1 MRCPARGVARR
12 WIHTFTW
19 CLVLVLAFARKPR
32 WIQTRISS
40 IRIAVS
46 LILSLALL
54 SPANLHWMKY
64 SISRHTQFQFPKIRH
79 RGFIS
84 METVSFDDS
93 SLSHAICFSVRFPR
107 ASVNVIRPLLSNRS
121 SPSSPHAYTV
131 IYRLIRQYQSLNLIE
146 ETYFQCCTMYFDAHL
161 THFSVVPYLPIY
173 VPQHEV
179 EYL

>member
-1 MRCPARGVARR
+1 
-12 WIHTFTW
+12 
-19 CLVLVLAFARKPR
+19 
-32 WIQTRISS
+32 
-40 IRIAVS
+40 
-46 LILSLALL
+46 
-54 SPANLHWMKY
+54 MKY

-131 IYRLIRQYQSLNLIE
+131 IHRLIRQYQSLNLIE
-146 ETYFQCCTMYFDAHL
+146 ETYFQCCTMNFLMPISLISPLSHIFPSMFPNMKLNICKQFPRNWLKKHNGWASNSWTACKSSASQFRTRAHINYIGFVPSCPPSRSKA
-161 THFSVVPYLPIY
+161 TH
-173 VPQHEV
+173 
-179 EYL
+179 